1 MKTMT
6 LLPVLLALSSCVVES
21 PVPVRRSAEVLL
33 DYTVS
38 GLVPMALTEPVAAV
52 RSLSSQ
58 DGQVDRNG
66 IVWNVECIEE
76 GKWRLD
82 FSAGYEKNASADV
95 LVEYAGGEPE
105 AYKVVSEG
113 NRTEYGY
120 SAAFRTGETGVT
132 VEYVPGAAGE
142 SGSLVPVSGCI
153 YTDFLHDGQTLD
165 YCNLEFSQGGF
176 TSDISAD

>member
-95 LVEYAGGEPE
+95 LVQYAGGEPE
-105 AYKVVSEG
+105 KAGLLSRCPDVSTRISCMTGRLWTTATSNSAREVSLRTSAQTEG
-113 NRTEYGY
+113 L
-120 SAAFRTGETGVT
+120 S
-132 VEYVPGAAGE
+132 
-142 SGSLVPVSGCI
+142 
-153 YTDFLHDGQTLD
+153 
-165 YCNLEFSQGGF
+165 
-176 TSDISAD
+176 